1 MKKILLLFIV
11 FTSMKIY
18 SQDILN
24 AAGNVIY
31 TIDSVTGEIKN
42 INFDVVGTINETG
55 IIYNEMQTPIAYFSE
70 NNELITNQ
78 GDSLGK
84 LNEDGSVQFKN
95 GAQIG
100 YIQNDGFVLG
110 SNQNIIGY
118 GNHVA
123 KRFLMYLFFF
133 YPL

>member
-1 MKKILLLFIV
+1 MKKMLLVLMV
-11 FTSMKIY
+11 LTSMKIY
-18 SQDILN
+18 SQNILN
-24 AAGNVIY
+24 TSGNVIY
-31 TIDSVTGEIKN
+31 TVDSVTGEIKN
-42 INFDVVGTINETG
+42 INFDVVGTISETG
-55 IIYNEMQTPIAYFSE
+55 IIYNELQTPIAYFSE

-100 YIQNDGFVLG
+100 YIQNDGIVLG
-110 SNQNIIGY
+110 SNQNTIGN
-118 GNHVA
+118 GNDVA